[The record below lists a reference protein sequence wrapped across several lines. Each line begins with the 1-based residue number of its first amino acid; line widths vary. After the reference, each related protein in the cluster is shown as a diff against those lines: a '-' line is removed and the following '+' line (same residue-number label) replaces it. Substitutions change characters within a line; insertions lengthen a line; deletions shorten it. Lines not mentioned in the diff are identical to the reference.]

1 VADRLN
7 YTTKESASAPMRQ
20 RTPLRSAVV
29 TATVVLVLL
38 AADYGAR
45 HYEEG
50 RVARSIQTSLQL
62 RSEPSVSLHG
72 FPFISEL
79 ARGEISTAT
88 IATSSI
94 TRGPARFSDVHVLL
108 RNLRFSVRDLFDG
121 HLAAIHAAA
130 GIGTASMT
138 TSSVNAFL
146 GAHDVPFKMDFKGGH
161 AIARLGPL
169 TAPVDVAVTIS
180 NGSVH
185 ISAGSLPAV
194 SLPLPAAFQGV
205 TYGSLHA
212 GTGRLILDLRLD
224 HPTLDLR
231 PTAL

>member
-1 VADRLN
+1 
-7 YTTKESASAPMRQ
+7 MRRP
-20 RTPLRSAVV
+20 RTPLRSAVL
-29 TATVVLVLL
+29 TAVVLLL
-38 AADYGAR
+38 LLSADYGAR
-45 HYEEG
+45 HYEEA

-72 FPFISEL
+72 FPFISEM
-79 ARGEISTAT
+79 ARGEISTAA

-94 TRGPARFSDVHVLL
+94 TRGSATFSDVHLLL
-108 RNLRFSVRDLFDG
+108 RNLRFSVRDLFNG

-146 GAHDVPFKMDFKGGH
+146 RAHDVPFKMAFKGGH

-169 TAPVDVAVTIS
+169 AAPVDVDVTIS
-180 NGSVH
+180 NGSLR

-205 TYGSLHA
+205 TYGSLQP
-212 GTGRLILDLRLD
+212 GEGSLILDLRLD

-231 PTAL
+231 R